1 MAKLK
6 WGGLKCAD
14 CGNNDLKF
22 HVAFT
27 GAEWNCEA
35 GDNSGYG
42 YEVMLECSECG
53 RVYHICNCR
62 KEGDVSAAKQGD
74 K

>member
-6 WGGLKCAD
+6 WDGLKCAG
-14 CGNNDLKF
+14 CGNNDR
-22 HVAFT
+22 
-27 GAEWNCEA
+27 NCEA
-35 GDNSGYG
+35 GDKSGYG
-42 YEVMLECSECG
+42 YEVMLECGECG

-62 KEGDVSAAKQGD
+62 KEEDVSAAKQGD

>member
-35 GDNSGYG
+35 GNKSGYG

-62 KEGDVSAAKQGD
+62 KEGDVSPAK
-74 K
+74 

>member
-22 HVAFT
+22 HVVFT
-27 GAEWNCEA
+27 GADWIAFYEA
-35 GDNSGYG
+35 MNFW
-42 YEVMLECSECG
+42 L
-53 RVYHICNCR
+53 R
-62 KEGDVSAAKQGD
+62 
-74 K
+74 